1 MADEVAPHEPSGILP
16 VTRRSILGGAGVIA
30 AALAIP
36 GSAEAALKAI
46 TSRAGSLDFAVRDR
60 ESMQRLTLSFT
71 NATVRDGRIVRSGA
85 SAARMVVDL
94 GPQAVIEQIA
104 SGSRPA

>member
-36 GSAEAALKAI
+36 GTADAALRAI

-60 ESMQRLTLSFT
+60 APA
-71 NATVRDGRIVRSGA
+71 ATARST
-85 SAARMVVDL
+85 
-94 GPQAVIEQIA
+94 
-104 SGSRPA
+104 